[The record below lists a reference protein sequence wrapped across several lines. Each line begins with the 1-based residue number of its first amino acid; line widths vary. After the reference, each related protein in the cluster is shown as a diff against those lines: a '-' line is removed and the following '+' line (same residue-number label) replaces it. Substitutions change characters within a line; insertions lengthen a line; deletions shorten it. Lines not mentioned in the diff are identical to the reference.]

1 MTAKCLYSFL
11 MSERRGDPHSVEKF
25 IPFYGVLYWPTTC
38 KQLFFFDLDRPAID
52 LCWKIIH
59 GVLFTADCLIGFGY
73 SIDPSCFCG
82 LASDCLPR
90 FFSCPLAQSGLT
102 WRQSLMFRFSSL
114 SPSLVYRHALFG
126 FRPDEARSIPRI
138 FVYMLIVCKVSIWK
152 VRYDFRF
159 RDLPPGALEVIEI
172 VKSRVWFYL
181 HLLFKRFKASSFL

>member
-1 MTAKCLYSFL
+1 MGSCSQLIASSALVIPSTPAAFVVWPLIVFL
-11 MSERRGDPHSVEKF
+11 V
-25 IPFYGVLYWPTTC
+25 
-38 KQLFFFDLDRPAID
+38 
-52 LCWKIIH
+52 
-59 GVLFTADCLIGFGY
+59 
-73 SIDPSCFCG
+73 
-82 LASDCLPR
+82 

-159 RDLPPGALEVIEI
+159 RDVPPGALEVIEI

-181 HLLFKRFKASSFL
+181 HLLFKRFKASWFL